1 MHFNELVLPPPIL
14 LQSHWPLLC
23 SRIPTRRR
31 AGSGPSHLPF
41 PLEFSSKQIT
51 EGTLP
56 QIFTQNILSVKPY
69 PNILFKTVISSQ
81 DSLEYFF
88 FSFSL
93 LICYCL
99 SLFYMLHLFYLF
111 ILCIPCGL
119 HWLFHGGIDC

>member
-23 SRIPTRRR
+23 SRIRTRHR

-56 QIFTQNILSVKPY
+56 QIFTQNTLSVKPS

-88 FSFSL
+88 FFLFPSNLLLPFSL
-93 LICYCL
+93 L
-99 SLFYMLHLFYLF
+99 HVTP
-111 ILCIPCGL
+111 ILLVYFVYSMRFALAFP
-119 HWLFHGGIDC
+119 WGIDC